1 MDREEAQRLLGTP
14 MSLTPAAPGE
24 PLSLRQPSIPRP
36 STLPVQP
43 SAPIPAP
50 TPDYPAPMS
59 PEGESKGLLQ
69 SLEEGYRRRTE
80 EPGVPLDVET
90 GVSPWER
97 FMLSF
102 RREKENQIKYL
113 QDKYGPENIRTDEQG
128 ELIVRVIDADTQ
140 KPKDVLVDERK
151 MSAKDLIDV
160 MGVVPEIAGSIVGL
174 RAGRGGNL
182 ANIKGF
188 KGVGRDIVS
197 SALGAEAAG
206 AAKDIGV
213 TAYDQPFQDLGER
226 IPKIAKERGQM
237 ALTDVAIGGVTYPL
251 WRVFRQIQS
260 PFAGSRKQIQF
271 DALEAQKYFKDRY
284 GVDVPLSAG
293 EATGSGLLT
302 RTEAFTEQ
310 LPGSGG
316 PFKELRQRK
325 EGALRELQSIMM
337 GKTPRPDEV
346 VGEAA
351 IRTLR
356 TTGTEPLESGVE
368 SARRQL
374 QTGAAAELGGIVS
387 ASTMPQ
393 RQLYK
398 TTLGKEVRDSVTQLR
413 DAAKAEADR
422 LYGVVRSTPGG
433 TGQVFPTAGLST
445 DAQAI
450 LKSLPTGRRNVPMK
464 DFVPEDI
471 INRLK
476 SLVAL
481 KGKNLSLSDLQ
492 NMRRDTL
499 DAIPRMEGVPGRGA
513 HYLSEIADSIT
524 KAIDS
529 GVASMPGGAL
539 KTALEAANKHYR
551 EKVVPFNRLGLTELF
566 RRADEVGFVPDSE
579 IVSKIFSGGRAIEN
593 YRLLRETLGGASQQV
608 KKLNRAIA
616 DDILER
622 SRYPGD
628 EFVDPAKFLRNL
640 GSFQQEYREI
650 SDEVFGKTFDP
661 LIKAAKFGQ
670 AAGEASLIKPAKIS
684 VDELRTLLA
693 DKSPNAAKLKAL
705 ISAQLTRDTAYKNEI
720 LRGISA
726 GTTDASAIKP
736 AEFVN
741 RLLDRT
747 SPSEMKTLVRLLQ
760 SNPDV
765 LSDVKTK
772 AVEKIFRDAARSATP
787 EDIGRMMSGDPTRIV
802 SGTSVFKQIENP
814 AMREKLK
821 TLLGTEI
828 YNDLREYIR
837 LEAVGEST
845 QAWRTAGA
853 LAAGSQ
859 ISQLLRRGPL
869 RWLGP
874 AAKDWVAAKFLTS
887 DWGRAWLSRGTPIY
901 DPIVLNAV
909 VASPPFLRAL
919 TEEFPGEQGRIVAG
933 EIKNSIDTFV
943 QKEGQQAQPQ
953 SGSERRSM
961 FQEMLRKGSPTPAPA
976 Q

>member
-1 MDREEAQRLLGTP
+1 MDREEALRLLDTP
-14 MSLTPAAPGE
+14 LSLTPAAPGE

-36 STLPVQP
+36 STFPIQPTAPV
-43 SAPIPAP
+43 S
-50 TPDYPAPMS
+50 TTVPDYPAPMS
-59 PEGESKGLLQ
+59 ATDESVKLLKG
-69 SLEEGYRRRTE
+69 LEEGYRRRTE
-80 EPGVPLDVET
+80 EPGVPLDIES

-160 MGVVPEIAGSIVGL
+160 MGVIPEIGGSIIGL

-182 ANIKGF
+182 AKMEGF
-188 KGVGRDIVS
+188 KKVGRDIIS
-197 SALGAEAAG
+197 SALGAEVAG
-206 AAKDIGV
+206 TIKDIGV
-213 TAYDQPFQDLGER
+213 TAYDQPYQDLGQRVPE
-226 IPKIAKERGQM
+226 IFKERGQM
-237 ALTDVAIGGVTYPL
+237 ALTDVVIGGVTYPL

-325 EGALRELQSIMM
+325 ENALRELQSIMM
-337 GKTPRPDEV
+337 GKAPRPDEV

-356 TTGTEPLESGVE
+356 TTGTEPLEAGVE
-368 SARRQL
+368 AAQRQL
-374 QTGAAAELGGIVS
+374 QAGAAAELGGIVS

-398 TTLGKEVRDSVTQLR
+398 TTLGKEIRDSVTQLR
-413 DAAKAEADR
+413 DDAKAEADR
-422 LYGVVRSTPGG
+422 LYGIVRSTPGG
-433 TGQVFPTAGLST
+433 TGQVFPTAGLSA

-450 LKSLPTGRRNVPMK
+450 LKSLPTGRRNIPMK

-481 KGKNLSLSDLQ
+481 KGKQLSLSDLQ

-524 KAIDS
+524 KSIDS
-529 GVASMPGGAL
+529 GVAAMPGGAL

-579 IVSKIFSGGRAIEN
+579 IVAKVFSGGRAIEN

-650 SDEVFGKTFDP
+650 SDEVFGKNLDP
-661 LIKAAKFGQ
+661 LIKATKFQLAG
-670 AAGEASLIKPAKIS
+670 GEANLLKPAKIS
-684 VDELRTLLA
+684 VDELRALLA

-705 ISAQLTRDTAYKNEI
+705 MGAQLARDTAYKNEI
-720 LRGISA
+720 LRGISS
-726 GTTDASAIKP
+726 GTADASAIKP

-741 RLLDRT
+741 RLIDRT
-747 SPSEMKTLVRLLQ
+747 SPSEMRTLVKLLQ
-760 SNPDV
+760 TNPAV
-765 LSDVKTK
+765 LGDVKTK
-772 AVEKIFRDAARSATP
+772 TVEKIFRDAARSATP

-821 TLLGTEI
+821 TLLGTDV

-845 QAWRTAGA
+845 QAWKTAGA

-901 DPIVLNAV
+901 DPIVLNAIV
-909 VASPPFLRAL
+909 TSPPFLRAL
-919 TEEFPGEQGRIVAG
+919 AEEFPGEQGRIVAG
-933 EIKNSIDTFV
+933 EIKGSVDTFLKNESKPV
-943 QKEGQQAQPQ
+943 SESESERKSRIQQELNRGLPAQPRQ
-953 SGSERRSM
+953 
-961 FQEMLRKGSPTPAPA
+961 
-976 Q
+976 